1 MTSCLYLLP
10 LLLGLLSEA
19 LLLVL
24 RKPKSYAPALPG
36 HLLLLDH
43 GDEDM
48 KVLPALGEKPSAHN
62 SLEPSE
68 EEIHNYFLHKSCG
81 NLERAR
87 QLGCDL
93 GCEILS
99 FEPGE
104 LMVLNEQQTAL
115 ARMLYLF
122 VAETCVQQSVQDPI
136 LSKLILAQMNDT
148 ISIRLPHFYTNSF
161 QYRCYTMYKIC
172 LEEQQNASPEQQAM
186 QIGHCWAR
194 IIGHEEDEHL
204 CFTGCKL
211 YLLMKQRCE
220 LLIKRTNFLP
230 L

>member
-1 MTSCLYLLP
+1 MLSFCQFLP
-10 LLLGLLSEA
+10 LLLGLLPGM
-19 LLLVL
+19 LLLGDSKVQ
-24 RKPKSYAPALPG
+24 PCACAAPS

-48 KVLPALGEKPSAHN
+48 KVLSSLGKKPSTQN

-87 QLGCDL
+87 QLGEEL
-93 GCEILS
+93 GSAILS
-99 FEPGE
+99 FEPDE
-104 LMVLNEQQTAL
+104 LMVLDERQTAL

-122 VAETCVQQSVQDPI
+122 VAENCVQQSVQDPI
-136 LSKLILAQMNDT
+136 LLKLILAQMNDT
-148 ISIRLPHFYTNSF
+148 ISVCLPHFYSF

-172 LEEQQNASPEQQAM
+172 LEEQQDASAEQQAI
-186 QIGHCWAR
+186 QLGRCWAR
-194 IIGHEEDEHL
+194 IVGHEKDEEL

-220 LLIKRTNFLP
+220 RLVARTDFLP
-230 L
+230 IR